1 MSLQNLK
8 NKDKTMKRFL
18 MLIFVAIFFSGCVIA
33 KPNSPKTDKSWNELF
48 DSNEWQPV
56 NDTTNIDI
64 KKAM

>member
-1 MSLQNLK
+1 
-8 NKDKTMKRFL
+8 MKRFL